1 MVIQAIHDISEI
13 CALKGVQNA
22 VLSPGSR
29 CAPLTISF
37 ARNKKIK
44 SWTFSD
50 ERSAAFQAIGMS
62 QSTKSPTVLVCTS
75 GSAAYNYAPAVAE
88 AYFQHIPLI
97 ILTADRP
104 TEWIDQLDGQTIRQS
119 NIYGQHVKKSYQ
131 LPDQYEAKE
140 TYWHVNRLVN
150 EAINCSNEFPKGPVH
165 INIPLREP
173 FYPEVDEKLSYSKD
187 VRIIETPKSLD
198 TVKVN
203 EIEAIKGFSKILAV
217 IGQTDYD
224 ESLEASLNHGTF
236 PVVADIISNMQ
247 QLDNVIIHQDLFLNN
262 IKEEVA
268 ESLRPELLITTGKS
282 VISKHLKIFLRKY
295 KPKHHWHIQ
304 QNGDVADTF
313 QSLTK
318 ILKSDPAVTIR
329 MMVNQLTELSDDFQK
344 QMRVNYLQS
353 WKLIDSNAAKTIES
367 FSKNTS
373 FGEFLAIKSVLKRI
387 PDNSILH
394 LANSMSVRYANFIG
408 IKNKPIHIY
417 SNRGTSGIDGSN
429 STAYG
434 FSLIN
439 KEIIT
444 LITGD
449 MAFFYDRNAF
459 WNNYNPAKL
468 RIVILNN
475 NGGGIFKMIKG
486 PGDQPELEEFF
497 VTKQSL
503 TARKLSEEFGY
514 QYFHAQNQN
523 ELQQILTSFYI
534 PSDKPKVLEIK
545 TNPDNDKILLS
556 KIRENLNQV

>member
-1 MVIQAIHDISEI
+1 MVIQAIHDISEV

-37 ARNKKIK
+37 ARNEKIK
-44 SWTFSD
+44 TWTFSD
-50 ERSAAFQAIGMS
+50 ERSAAFQAIGMC

-104 TEWIDQLDGQTIRQS
+104 TEWIDQLDGQTIRQT
-119 NIYGQHVKKSYQ
+119 NIYGQHVKKSFQ
-131 LPDQYEAKE
+131 LPDQYEADE
-140 TYWHVNRLVN
+140 AYWHVNRILN
-150 EAINCSNEFPKGPVH
+150 EAINCCNDFPKGPVH
-165 INIPLREP
+165 INVPLREP
-173 FYPEVDEKLSYSKD
+173 FYPEVDEELSYSND
-187 VRIIETPKSLD
+187 IRIIESPKSIE
-198 TVKVN
+198 TVKVS

-224 ESLEASLNHGTF
+224 QSLESSLSTDSF
-236 PVVADIISNMQ
+236 PVIADIISNMQ
-247 QLDNVIIHQDLFLNN
+247 QLDNAVIHQDLFLNN

-268 ESLRPELLITTGKS
+268 ESLCPELLITTGKS
-282 VISKHLKIFLRKY
+282 VISKHLKLFLRKY

-304 QNGDVADTF
+304 PNGDVADTF

-318 ILKSDPAVTIR
+318 VLKGDPAVTIR
-329 MMVNQLTELSDDFQK
+329 MMVNQLTEHSDDFQK

-353 WKLIDSNAAKTIES
+353 WKLIDSNTTKTIEAS
-367 FSKNTS
+367 SKNTS
-373 FGEFLAIKSVLKRI
+373 FGELLAVNSVLNRI

-408 IKNKPIHIY
+408 IKNKPVRVY

-434 FSLIN
+434 YSLTHN
-439 KEIIT
+439 ETTT

-459 WNNYNPAKL
+459 WNNYDPAKL
-468 RIVILNN
+468 RIIILNN

-486 PGDQPELEEFF
+486 PGDQPELGEFF
-497 VTKQSL
+497 VTRQTL

-514 QYFHAQNQN
+514 QYFHAQNEN
-523 ELQQILTSFYI
+523 ELQQVLTSFYI

-545 TNPDNDKILLS
+545 TNPDNDKMLLS
-556 KIRENLNQV
+556 KIRGNLNQA

>member
-1 MVIQAIHDISEI
+1 MVIQAIHDISEV

-44 SWTFSD
+44 TWTFSD
-50 ERSAAFQAIGMS
+50 ERSAAFHAIGMC

-104 TEWIDQLDGQTIRQS
+104 TEWIDQLDGQTIRQT
-119 NIYGQHVKKSYQ
+119 NIYGQHVKKSFQ
-131 LPDQYEAKE
+131 LPDQYEADE
-140 TYWHVNRLVN
+140 AYWHVNRILN
-150 EAINCSNEFPKGPVH
+150 EAINCCNDFPKGPVH

-173 FYPEVDEKLSYSKD
+173 FYPEVDEELSYSND
-187 VRIIETPKSLD
+187 IRIIESPKSIE
-198 TVKVN
+198 TVKVS

-217 IGQTDYD
+217 VGQTDYD
-224 ESLEASLNHGTF
+224 QSLESSLSTDSF
-236 PVVADIISNMQ
+236 PVIADIISNMQ
-247 QLDNVIIHQDLFLNN
+247 QLDNAVIHQDLFLNN
-262 IKEEVA
+262 IKEDVA
-268 ESLRPELLITTGKS
+268 ESLCPELLITTGKS
-282 VISKHLKIFLRKY
+282 VISKHLKLFLRKY

-318 ILKSDPAVTIR
+318 IIKADPAVTIR
-329 MMVNQLTELSDDFQK
+329 MMVNQLTEHSDDFQK

-353 WKLIDSNAAKTIES
+353 WKLIDSNTAKTIEAS
-367 FSKNTS
+367 SKNTS
-373 FGEFLAIKSVLKRI
+373 FGELLAVNSVLNRI

-408 IKNKPIHIY
+408 IKNKPVRVY

-434 FSLIN
+434 YSLTHN
-439 KEIIT
+439 ETIT

-514 QYFHAQNQN
+514 QYFHAQNEN
-523 ELQQILTSFYI
+523 ELHQVLTSFYI

-545 TNPDNDKILLS
+545 TNPDNDKMLLL
-556 KIRENLNQV
+556 KIRKNLNQV